1 MIPEYVVKL
10 GYFLRW
16 CNICLYLHTYIH
28 PSVWLSMWIFKGLI
42 WESLVEYQAITLM
55 NSNSFKDQTYYICF
69 WVRFLWLL
77 HLVLLFGYVPC
88 FLGVYIVTC
97 MCLCFLTLHFSRWNL
112 PGVLWPAGLGM
123 ALGFSVLAAV
133 AWRAEVETP
142 LMERMAVYVG
152 YVLDPHQ
159 NLKMVTL
166 HGKGNASFFFVQLND
181 HVQVPFFFWGGG
193 SMFQLIFFLQNIY
206 V

>member
-1 MIPEYVVKL
+1 
-10 GYFLRW
+10 
-16 CNICLYLHTYIH
+16 
-28 PSVWLSMWIFKGLI
+28 MWIFKGLI
-42 WESLVEYQAITLM
+42 WESQAKHQAITWM
-55 NSNSFKDQTYYICF
+55 NSNSFKDQTYFSIYLFLFCF

-88 FLGVYIVTC
+88 FLGTC
-97 MCLCFLTLHFSRWNL
+97 IFLCFLTLHFSAWNL

-142 LMERMAVYVG
+142 LMERMARCSNNG
-152 YVLDPHQ
+152 KLFMLDMFWTPT
-159 NLKMVTL
+159 KTWKWWPSME
-166 HGKGNASFFFVQLND
+166 KGMPVFFVQLND
-181 HVQVPFFFWGGG
+181 HVQVPFFLGGQYI
-193 SMFQLIFFLQNIY
+193 SVVFIQKIY